1 MLQVAMRAL
10 APAQAYSVALA
21 VAAAPVII
29 KRSVEFVLYAEFLNI
44 VFLTVAS

>member
-29 KRSVEFVLYAEFLNI
+29 KRSVEFVQCAELFVI
-44 VFLTVAS
+44 AS